1 MKTGTEK
8 FPFFCGC
15 FPVFHGKKNII
26 IFSKSKNKNENR
38 KPTNTQRVG
47 GGELGGK
54 PTPTD
59 LNLKI
64 KIAFGC
70 ALVIVH
76 RNATAKTYPDSTSEA
91 VSGIVK

>member
-1 MKTGTEK
+1 MVIFQIFTEE
-8 FPFFCGC
+8 
-15 FPVFHGKKNII
+15 NII

-76 RNATAKTYPDSTSEA
+76 RNASVKTYPVSTSEA

>member
-1 MKTGTEK
+1 MEE
-8 FPFFCGC
+8 P
-15 FPVFHGKKNII
+15 NII
-26 IFSKSKNKNENR
+26 QINHKFNNPRFFINLQSQSNKNENR

-76 RNATAKTYPDSTSEA
+76 RNTSVKIYPVSTSEA

>member
-8 FPFFCGC
+8 FPFFLWLLSN
-15 FPVFHGKKNII
+15 FSRKKNII

-76 RNATAKTYPDSTSEA
+76 RNASVKTYPVSTSEA